1 MFEAACSSST
11 MTFTTARFLD
21 AHGKSHFTGGLLV
34 VSVAVVMFAHLF
46 IKSIHH
52 QMMGTYL
59 GVAEK

>member
-11 MTFTTARFLD
+11 MTFTTARLLD
-21 AHGKSHFTGGLLV
+21 AHGISHFTGGSLV
-34 VSVAVVMFAHLF
+34 VTLAVVIFVHLF
-46 IKSIHH
+46 VKSIHH